1 MNLLA
6 FAQLSLLFSW
16 TFVYSMK
23 IRLMTGAKETFP
35 LDMADDSV
43 DDMYFGC
50 SKMMETKINNKFFE
64 KELKTNFSDI
74 WRKAQPCADISKNN
88 KLLTRNHRQ
97 AICVY
102 TSNYEKF
109 YQTFNSA
116 VRTQRNAYGTSFP
129 YHSLHFWLTD
139 AVKIL
144 NKEKECLT
152 TYRRTNLEFKG
163 KVGQLIRFGN
173 FASTSK
179 LLNLTHFGQKTCFKI
194 RTCLGAYLE
203 ELPEL
208 KDKEQEVLVP
218 PYELFKITE
227 KDITGKKIYDCE
239 TVYYLQ
245 YAGVHSNLNCYA
257 ARNNIIN
264 K

>member
-16 TFVYSMK
+16 TFVHSMK

-50 SKMMETKINNKFFE
+50 SKMMETKINNEFFK

-74 WRKAQPCADISKNN
+74 WRKAQTCADRPTNN

-102 TSNYEKF
+102 TSSHNNF

-129 YHSLHFWLTD
+129 YHSLLFWLTD
-139 AVKIL
+139 AVQIL

-152 TYRRTNLEFKG
+152 TYRRTDLAFTGN
-163 KVGQLIRFGN
+163 VGQLIRFGN

-179 LLNLTHFGQKTCFKI
+179 LTNLTDFGTKTCFEI
-194 RTCLGAYLE
+194 RTCLAAYFG
-203 ELPEL
+203 ELSEFN
-208 KDKEQEVLVP
+208 DEQEVLVP
-218 PYELFKITE
+218 PYELFNITE
-227 KDITGKKIYDCE
+227 KDTTRKKIPHCE
-239 TVYYLQ
+239 TVYNLQ
-245 YAGVHSNLNCYA
+245 YAGVHSNLNCYTA
-257 ARNNIIN
+257 KSNILD